1 MTAKGIVVAFLVYF
15 GITTLM
21 SSLLWFNVYGT
32 GGPESAIAA
41 VSFAMSVGFFLAAIV
56 LWKKWEE

>member
-32 GGPESAIAA
+32 GEPESAIAA
-41 VSFAMSVGFFLAAIV
+41 ATFAMSVGFFLAAIV
-56 LWKKWEE
+56 LRKKWEE